1 MTQASVEEDGVS
13 WIDDTGGTTC
23 PETVAPMDSSNLTPA
38 EVSFLSSEYFRFTQ
52 TSIFQW
58 VATGINDC
66 GAFKRV
72 WAERY
77 LCYNLGREII
87 CLLCFCRFT
96 QFKKFNLE
104 RHMKNKHP
112 QMYSLNE
119 TARRE
124 ILEQFVARYIDHV
137 SPENN
142 VNNHSSAGTGDH
154 RNHDVASEILA
165 IGPIQVEGIN
175 VDPTQQHHTNQETS
189 LHEAVKVEDN
199 TGAPGTSKE
208 ARDQHGSRPPD
219 NIMVELGEPD
229 SEMLLVK

>member
-1 MTQASVEEDGVS
+1 MSQASVEEDGVS
-13 WIDDTGGTTC
+13 WIEQDTGGPSCTENVST
-23 PETVAPMDSSNLTPA
+23 MDSSNLTPA
-38 EVSFLSSEYFRFTQ
+38 E
-52 TSIFQW
+52 W

-142 VNNHSSAGTGDH
+142 VNNHSSAGTGPGGTSGGQGTPGTGPGDH
-154 RNHDVASEILA
+154 RS
-165 IGPIQVEGIN
+165 
-175 VDPTQQHHTNQETS
+175 
-189 LHEAVKVEDN
+189 
-199 TGAPGTSKE
+199 
-208 ARDQHGSRPPD
+208 
-219 NIMVELGEPD
+219 
-229 SEMLLVK
+229 

>member
-1 MTQASVEEDGVS
+1 MNVARFARQNITFSLIFNNCDY
-13 WIDDTGGTTC
+13 GTILNRHATF
-23 PETVAPMDSSNLTPA
+23 P
-38 EVSFLSSEYFRFTQ
+38 
-52 TSIFQW
+52 FQW

-137 SPENN
+137 SPEHS
-142 VNNHSSAGTGDH
+142 VSNHSNANTERS
-154 RNHDVASEILA
+154 HDVASEILA

-175 VDPTQQHHTNQETS
+175 IEDSVTGTGEIKPESGGGTSVETS
-189 LHEAVKVEDN
+189 VVEKK
-199 TGAPGTSKE
+199 AGTE
-208 ARDQHGSRPPD
+208 RPSE
-219 NIMVELGEPD
+219 NIMIEMEETD